1 MLVAFAM
8 TNYTCFR
15 DRQELSMEAT
25 GRASR
30 DDSYA
35 FSTGTRRYPRLNRI
49 SAIYGPNGSG
59 KSRFI
64 RGLDF
69 VQDFIIGSSR
79 ESQSGEQIPHQ
90 PFLFG
95 AESRSQPTTFEISFI
110 QDGTVYEYG
119 FAVDRDRVH
128 EEWLMAWPPRGRM
141 RKLLE
146 RTFDPD
152 TGRED
157 WLFGPSVRGHKE
169 FWRSM
174 TRPNSLFISTAA
186 QLNSETFQPVVTW
199 FQKLRV
205 LVGGE
210 LSPSY
215 TTEIVRASSDLKRR
229 VLALLR
235 DADIAVSDIGTH
247 TETRRLDQLYPP
259 PPPEVIEELSRD
271 GSSTINV
278 VDVWFEHSPPQSDG
292 RHVINIDDES
302 DGTRRLFAFA
312 GPWLD
317 ILDSDLVVVIDE
329 LDRSLHPLL
338 AASLIRRINSEGK
351 YEDGKRAQLV
361 ATLHDVTLLR
371 DILDRS
377 QVWFTDK
384 DRKSE
389 AASLTPL
396 SDFRPRL
403 REALVRG
410 YLGGRYGGVPIIGES
425 EVGGEAATR
434 D

>member
-8 TNYTCFR
+8 TNYACFR
-15 DRQELSMEAT
+15 DRQELSMEVPS
-25 GRASR
+25 RASR
-30 DDSYA
+30 DDTYA
-35 FSTGTRRYPRLNRI
+35 FPTGTRRYPRLNRI

-59 KSRFI
+59 KSRLI
-64 RGLDF
+64 QGLDF

-79 ESQSGEQIPHQ
+79 ESQSGEQIPHL
-90 PFLFG
+90 PFLFD

-110 QDGTVYEYG
+110 QDGTTYEYG

-128 EEWLMAWPPRGRM
+128 EEWLLAWPPRGRM

-146 RTFDPD
+146 RTFDPETD
-152 TGRED
+152 GED
-157 WLFGPSVRGHKE
+157 WFFGPSVRGHKE
-169 FWRSM
+169 LWRSI
-174 TRPNSLFISTAA
+174 TRPNSLFVSTAA
-186 QLNSETFQPVVTW
+186 QLNSETFQPVVAW
-199 FQKLRV
+199 FQKVRV

-210 LSPSY
+210 LSRSY
-215 TTEIVRASSDLKRR
+215 TTEVVRVSTILKQR
-229 VLALLR
+229 VLALLK
-235 DADIAVSDIGTH
+235 DADIAVSDIGIH
-247 TETRRLDQLYPP
+247 TEKRRLDQLYPP
-259 PPPEVIEELSRD
+259 PPPELIKELTKE
-271 GSSTINV
+271 GTSTIDV

-292 RHVINIDDES
+292 HHQINIDDES
-302 DGTRRLFAFA
+302 DGTQRLFAFA

-317 ILDSDLVVVIDE
+317 ILDSNLVVVIDE

-338 AASLIRRINSEGK
+338 VASLIRRINSEAE

-371 DILDRS
+371 DVLDRS

-396 SDFRPRL
+396 SDFRPRA

-410 YLGGRYGGVPIIGES
+410 YLGGRYGGVPIVGES
-425 EVGGEAATR
+425 ELGGQAATR